1 MTSYCI
7 REEMK
12 DDMYYLEFLGA
23 HEVHTRAYLTIDI
36 AVSKE
41 IVDDYGIL
49 AYRNMITD
57 IIQDDIR
64 RERSRSDKG

>member
-1 MTSYCI
+1 MTGYRI
-7 REEMK
+7 KEEMK

-23 HEVHTRAYLTIDI
+23 HEVYTRAYLTIDI

-41 IVDDYGIL
+41 IVDDCGIHVF
-49 AYRNMITD
+49 RNMITD

-64 RERSRSDKG
+64 RERSRSGN